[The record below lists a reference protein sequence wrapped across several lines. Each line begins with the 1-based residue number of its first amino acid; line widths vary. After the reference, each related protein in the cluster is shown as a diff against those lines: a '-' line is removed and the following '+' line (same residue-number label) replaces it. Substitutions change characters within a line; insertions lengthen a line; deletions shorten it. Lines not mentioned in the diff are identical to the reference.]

1 MIANRAAVLA
11 SLTALYTNCIA
22 FVTGIAVITRQNAVT
37 AVSVTNVAQVCA
49 GAECTN
55 AAFLTDI
62 DTFFT
67 AVAII
72 AKVAGT

>member
-1 MIANRAAVLA
+1 MIAKRAAVLT
-11 SLTALYTNCIA
+11 SLTTLYTNCIA
-22 FVTGIAVITRQNAVT
+22 FVTGIAVITRQNAVA